1 MGAGDHLG
9 ARYAPRFL
17 VLVVEDDP
25 DVRNV
30 AVDILEELG
39 VRAAEAKGVED
50 ALAYLSEHAPDVGLI
65 FTDYEFP
72 GRLDGMDLAR
82 VASLRWP
89 WIKVLM
95 TSGGARVYD
104 VLENVAFLPKPWCAA
119 DIRAHLDWECDR
131 AEASHTAGNE
141 AIAHPRD

>member
-1 MGAGDHLG
+1 MDADDHPS
-9 ARYAPRFL
+9 ARFAPRFL
-17 VLVVEDDP
+17 VLIVEDDP
-25 DVRNV
+25 AVRSV
-30 AVDILEELG
+30 AVDILEDLG
-39 VRAAEAKGVED
+39 FRTAEAKSVRD
-50 ALAYLSEHAPDVGLI
+50 ALDYLTEHAPDVGLI

-89 WIKVLM
+89 WIKLLM

-119 DIRAHLDWECDR
+119 DIGAHIDWESAR
-131 AEASHTAGNE
+131 AEGSHGRRNE
-141 AIAHPRD
+141 TPVHRRD